1 MPREMKKYKPSVSEA
16 SQLLSIQTKTPEEN
30 RIDDSLLL
38 IRYNIKKCIKI
49 ILDDCM
55 TSKSFSPEI
64 KKEIMPHVK
73 EENISVRNEN
83 NENRKSETPSSEDV
97 YNTFQLKK
105 SQNGSISSSAEEKAT
120 ESNAS
125 EVKTEEQPES
135 KNGSILSSAEEKAS
149 ESNASEVKT
158 EEQPETGRLQ
168 IISNENDET
177 NEAYQVNEESNGT

>member
-1 MPREMKKYKPSVSEA
+1 MRDT
-16 SQLLSIQTKTPEEN
+16 QH
-30 RIDDSLLL
+30 
-38 IRYNIKKCIKI
+38 
-49 ILDDCM
+49 
-55 TSKSFSPEI
+55 SKHF
-64 KKEIMPHVK
+64 
-73 EENISVRNEN
+73 
-83 NENRKSETPSSEDV
+83 
-97 YNTFQLKK
+97 
-105 SQNGSISSSAEEKAT
+105 T

-135 KNGSILSSAEEKAS
+135 QNGSILSSAEEKAS